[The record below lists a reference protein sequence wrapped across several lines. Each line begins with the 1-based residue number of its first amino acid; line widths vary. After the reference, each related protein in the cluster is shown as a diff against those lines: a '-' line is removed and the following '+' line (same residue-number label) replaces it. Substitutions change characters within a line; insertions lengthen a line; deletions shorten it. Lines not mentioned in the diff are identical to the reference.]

1 MNRFERD
8 DDNAPTSPKLDAL
21 ALLAGV
27 VVFVTMKLIGV
38 M

>member
-1 MNRFERD
+1 MKSFERD

-27 VVFVTMKLIGV
+27 VFFAVLKIMGV